1 MMTPEDTV
9 ALPVQETPQKSQG
22 LLKTAGIMAGLL
34 LLSKLAGFARD
45 VMIAQT
51 YGFSLIT
58 DAYFAAF
65 QLPQFSLILLGGL
78 GGPFHT
84 ATVSIFTQ
92 LLEKNP
98 NGTLMPSLKAKE
110 LASTLTTLTGLVFAL
125 LSVVVYFTAT
135 PIMGFILGSEA
146 KPELVA
152 MSAQQLQVM
161 SPIIL
166 IGGLVGF
173 LYGALNMLHV
183 YVWPALSP
191 VVMSVVMMAGLWI
204 WGAEESGL
212 MLAWASLLGAIL
224 QWLLQV
230 PEFLGKG
237 FSFMPRLKDWRS
249 PEAQQWYVLLWPAVL
264 GSTMGQLMIYVDMFF
279 TGYLPEGAWSAVVFS
294 NRLIQLPLG
303 VLQTALLVP
312 LFPRL
317 VTLVNEKN
325 ESGLASLLVKGIG
338 GLWFLAFPMMLILG
352 LSPLPFIQTLF
363 GYGNF
368 EQSDASLLGLAI
380 AWQSLQI
387 IPYFARDTMTRVF
400 YAYQDSKTPM
410 LVGLVAIALKA
421 LLNYLFIIHLNMGV
435 AGITSSITMITL
447 FNLIVLSFL
456 LKRQHFTSLPVLPL
470 FVSLVK
476 LTLASLPMV
485 GMLWVSR
492 WTLPFLPDSLES
504 LAWMEALWTS
514 ILTLGVGGVLYLG
527 ACHLLGIQEVQDV
540 MQRLKWRLHK
550 T

>member
-1 MMTPEDTV
+1 
-9 ALPVQETPQKSQG
+9 
-22 LLKTAGIMAGLL
+22 
-34 LLSKLAGFARD
+34 
-45 VMIAQT
+45 
-51 YGFSLIT
+51 
-58 DAYFAAF
+58 
-65 QLPQFSLILLGGL
+65 
-78 GGPFHT
+78 
-84 ATVSIFTQ
+84 
-92 LLEKNP
+92 
-98 NGTLMPSLKAKE
+98 
-110 LASTLTTLTGLVFAL
+110 
-125 LSVVVYFTAT
+125 
-135 PIMGFILGSEA
+135 
-146 KPELVA
+146 
-152 MSAQQLQVM
+152 
-161 SPIIL
+161 
-166 IGGLVGF
+166 
-173 LYGALNMLHV
+173 
-183 YVWPALSP
+183 
-191 VVMSVVMMAGLWI
+191 
-204 WGAEESGL
+204 
-212 MLAWASLLGAIL
+212 
-224 QWLLQV
+224 
-230 PEFLGKG
+230 
-237 FSFMPRLKDWRS
+237 
-249 PEAQQWYVLLWPAVL
+249 
-264 GSTMGQLMIYVDMFF
+264 
-279 TGYLPEGAWSAVVFS
+279 
-294 NRLIQLPLG
+294 
-303 VLQTALLVP
+303 
-312 LFPRL
+312 
-317 VTLVNEKN
+317 
-325 ESGLASLLVKGIG
+325 
-338 GLWFLAFPMMLILG
+338 MMLILG